1 VGQFVTAGSSWSQG
15 LCSIVEGEANALL
28 EAMKEME
35 HKGFNYIIVETD
47 SKNVA
52 DAICKS
58 RVGNSVFSSL
68 IYSIKNVMSSNPNF
82 VVKFIK
88 RQANSVAHTLARAA
102 VSWPSRYI
110 FDLLPP
116 CISSLLFNE
125 MN

>member
-15 LCSIVEGEANALL
+15 ICSIVEGEANALL

-58 RVGNSVFSSL
+58 RVGNSVFRSL
-68 IYSIKNVMSSNPNF
+68 IYSIKNVISFSNYFRSKIPCPLWYANVNF
-82 VVKFIK
+82 CHCCLLL
-88 RQANSVAHTLARAA
+88 VAC
-102 VSWPSRYI
+102 
-110 FDLLPP
+110 F
-116 CISSLLFNE
+116 LFLVRLFQ
-125 MN
+125 